1 MASRRCPVCSHD
13 SRAAIEQA
21 ILNQKPHAQ
30 IAKTF
35 GFTYTRSKD
44 GKVMGNH
51 KVIANHLDHMG
62 EAFREALDA
71 REMASG
77 EAMATRLR
85 VLEAEVDKV
94 LERANEGE
102 VVMVGDVPLL
112 DEEGRQVRRYDNRL
126 ILAAI
131 REARGNVE
139 LLAKLAGKVE
149 NDPEDLDTVRAHL
162 RSPEARRLL
171 ARLDEL
177 QAEADA
183 EQKG

>member
-1 MASRRCPVCSHD
+1 MSARCPVCSHE

-21 ILNQKPHAQ
+21 ILNGKPKAQ

-35 GFTYTRSKD
+35 GFTYIRSKD
-44 GKVMGNH
+44 QREMGNH
-51 KVIANHLDHMG
+51 KTIQNHLDRCMG
-62 EAFREALDA
+62 EAFKASLEG

-94 LERANEGE
+94 LARANEGQPIL
-102 VVMVGDVPLL
+102 VGDVPLL
-112 DEEGRQVRRYDNRL
+112 DDDGKPLMRYDNRL
-126 ILAAI
+126 ILAAV

-149 NDPEDLDTVRAHL
+149 TDPEDLDATRAHL

-177 QAEADA
+177 AAQVQDTR
-183 EQKG
+183 

>member
-1 MASRRCPVCSHD
+1 MSARCPVCSHD

-21 ILNQKPHAQ
+21 MMNGKPAAQ

-51 KVIANHLDHMG
+51 KVIKNHEAHMG
-62 EAFREALDA
+62 EAFRQALED

-94 LERANEGE
+94 LERANEG
-102 VVMVGDVPLL
+102 VPVMVGDVPLL
-112 DEEGRQVRRYDNRL
+112 DDDGRQIMRYDNRL

-139 LLAKLAGKVE
+139 LLAKLSGKVE
-149 NDPEDLDTVRAHL
+149 TDPGDVEAVRRHL
-162 RSPEARRLL
+162 KSPKARRLL
-171 ARLDEL
+171 AEL
-177 QAEADA
+177 EELAAQEAA
-183 EQKG
+183 EQE

>member
-1 MASRRCPVCSHD
+1 MARPCPVCSHD

-21 ILNQKPHAQ
+21 ILNGK
-30 IAKTF
+30 AKSAVALTF

-51 KVIANHLDHMG
+51 KVIQNHLDKCMG
-62 EAFREALDA
+62 EAFQASLEA
-71 REMASG
+71 RELASG

-85 VLEAEVDKV
+85 VMEAEVDKV
-94 LERANEGE
+94 LERANRGE
-102 VVMVGDVPLL
+102 PVMVGDVPLL
-112 DEEGRQVRRYDNRL
+112 DDEGRQIMRYDNRL

-149 NDPEDLDTVRAHL
+149 NDPADLDATRQAL

-171 ARLDEL
+171 ARLEEL
-177 QAEADA
+177 AAEHGD
-183 EQKG
+183 

>member
-1 MASRRCPVCSHD
+1 MSTRCPVCSHD

-21 ILNQKPHAQ
+21 ILNGKPKAQ

-44 GKVMGNH
+44 QRVMGNH
-51 KVIANHLDHMG
+51 KVIQNHLDRCMG
-62 EAFREALDA
+62 EAFKASLEA

-94 LERANEGE
+94 LERANAGE

-112 DEEGRQVRRYDNRL
+112 DDDGQQVRRYDNRL

-149 NDPEDLDTVRAHL
+149 QDPEDVDAVRKHL
-162 RSPEARRLL
+162 QSPEARRLL
-171 ARLDEL
+171 ARLEEL
-177 QAEADA
+177 AAQAE
-183 EQKG
+183 KGA

>member
-1 MASRRCPVCSHD
+1 MSARCPVCAHE

-21 ILNQKPHAQ
+21 ILNGKPKAQ
-30 IAKTF
+30 VAKTF

-44 GKVMGNH
+44 QKVMGNH
-51 KVIANHLDHMG
+51 KVIQNHLDRCMG
-62 EAFREALDA
+62 EAFQKSLDA

-94 LERANEGE
+94 LARANEGKPLL
-102 VVMVGDVPLL
+102 VGDVPLL
-112 DEEGRQVRRYDNRL
+112 DDDGKPVMVYDNRL

-139 LLAKLAGKVE
+139 LLAKLAGKLE
-149 NDPEDLDTVRAHL
+149 NDPEGMDAVRAHL
-162 RSPEARRLL
+162 QSPEARRLL
-171 ARLDEL
+171 ARLEEL
-177 QAEADA
+177 AAQAE
-183 EQKG
+183 KG